1 MTPSTKK
8 LLLQLAATSVAAFI
22 GAAGL
27 YLATRQ
33 ETSVAAEQVKVEYAR
48 TAIERDREDRE
59 AWEALLRNLTAE
71 VARLTAEV
79 EGLRADNGRLRKQ
92 VLTLTGELAAQRL
105 VREAEAEQA
114 ATRRAAPQTL
124 EPRSLKVEP
133 EPDSEATERLPK
145 RF

>member
-8 LLLQLAATSVAAFI
+8 LLLQLAAASVAALI

-48 TAIERDREDRE
+48 TVIERDREDRE
-59 AWEALLRNLTAE
+59 AWDALLRNLTAE

-92 VLTLTGELAAQRL
+92 VLTLTDELAQQRL
-105 VREAEAEQA
+105 AKEAQAE
-114 ATRRAAPQTL
+114 RRA
-124 EPRSLKVEP
+124 EP
-133 EPDSEATERLPK
+133 ERLAPRTLQTKPDPEPIPK